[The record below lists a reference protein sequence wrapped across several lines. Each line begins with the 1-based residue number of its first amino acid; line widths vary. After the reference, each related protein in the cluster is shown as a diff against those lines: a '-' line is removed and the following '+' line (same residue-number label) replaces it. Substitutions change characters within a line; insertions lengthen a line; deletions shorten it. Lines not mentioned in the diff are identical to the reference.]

1 MRKVNASLSTHG
13 VKVFVDRAGR
23 RWYNEPVKRN
33 SRRDE
38 RMGIMAKEELVNQI
52 IEEYTKIQRII
63 KAPDQQKEIENQKR
77 ILEAKLQAF
86 GVVTEKLEID

>member
-1 MRKVNASLSTHG
+1 
-13 VKVFVDRAGR
+13 
-23 RWYNEPVKRN
+23 
-33 SRRDE
+33 
-38 RMGIMAKEELVNQI
+38 MGIMTKEEMINQI

-63 KAPDQQKEIENQKR
+63 KAPDQQKEIENQRR

>member
-1 MRKVNASLSTHG
+1 MVVMT
-13 VKVFVDRAGR
+13 
-23 RWYNEPVKRN
+23 
-33 SRRDE
+33 
-38 RMGIMAKEELVNQI
+38 KEEVINQI

-63 KAPDQQKEIENQKR
+63 KAPDQQKEIENQRR